1 MRLFLAAPPRERRA
15 SHVVASHGTL
25 AAHPQLGGQRK
36 ASMKMRI
43 GLLAL
48 VTATDACVAAALH
61 VAAPSKATTVQAAR
75 RCGADRWYVRTL
87 QDRPVLLPARRTTIR
102 ELVRIPRPKTLP
114 ATRLAIEHRVVTV
127 IALAGTA
134 TPPSRRRRRPLL
146 DPEQRLGGAYGGCHA
161 PPVLQQPR
169 QRGDAAED
177 GRGSRHLPE
186 TSVRYP
192 GDDHGVLFFTSKRD
206 STDFR
211 SARSG
216 IELRPV
222 LAFTCPYN

>member
-1 MRLFLAAPPRERRA
+1 
-15 SHVVASHGTL
+15 
-25 AAHPQLGGQRK
+25 
-36 ASMKMRI
+36 MKMRI

-134 TPPSRRRRRPLL
+134 TATVEANGDVRFSIQNSGSPAHMAAAMPHPFCNSRASAAMRRKM
-146 DPEQRLGGAYGGCHA
+146 GAARVTFLKRACGIPA
-161 PPVLQQPR
+161 
-169 QRGDAAED
+169 
-177 GRGSRHLPE
+177 
-186 TSVRYP
+186 TIT
-192 GDDHGVLFFTSKRD
+192 GVLFFTSKRD

-211 SARSG
+211 SAWSG